1 MTRPTL
7 SFDSSL
13 LFPDK
18 PFVLTLPTD
27 HEPMVVYLD
36 PVQLAELVAE
46 GDAERQAWKQ
56 AMCPHEFEVVP
67 VVLGDRCAMRCL
79 ACGAEVVIEADGTV
93 VPVTEGTELTW

>member
-1 MTRPTL
+1 MRPTL
-7 SFDSSL
+7 SFDTTL

-46 GDAERQAWKQ
+46 GDAEGQLWKQ
-56 AMCPHEFEVVP
+56 SNCRHQLNLRWAVT
-67 VVLGDRCAMRCL
+67 LDTDRLTGDCMW
-79 ACGAEVVIEADGTV
+79 CGLEVVIEADGTV
-93 VPVTEGTELTW
+93 VPVDRGSAT

>member
-1 MTRPTL
+1 MRPTL

-13 LFPDK
+13 LFPDR

-56 AMCPHEFEVVP
+56 ATHSHAWVTQPFAA
-67 VVLGDRCAMRCL
+67 LGAHQCI
-79 ACGAEVVIEADGTV
+79 ACGAEVVVEADGTV
-93 VPVTEGTELTW
+93 VPVDQGSAT